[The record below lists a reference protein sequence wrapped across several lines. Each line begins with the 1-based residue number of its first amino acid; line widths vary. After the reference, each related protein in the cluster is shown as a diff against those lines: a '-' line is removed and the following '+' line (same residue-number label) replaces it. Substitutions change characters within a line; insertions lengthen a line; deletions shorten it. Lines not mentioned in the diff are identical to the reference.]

1 MVCRT
6 DAVIQD
12 TAQSSLC
19 CRPAWLLAA
28 AWAEGGAGPSWPGLD
43 TAAPTSGNTHTQ
55 HWELESSIDLPS
67 VSALLDQ
74 VYRPQETE
82 HIRHNTHSHHTGPG
96 HFPVCRVSADKVRC
110 SRGTDTPDT

>member
-1 MVCRT
+1 ML
-6 DAVIQD
+6 
-12 TAQSSLC
+12 SSKTQPSHLFVAA
-19 CRPAWLLAA
+19 RPGCWLQR
-28 AWAEGGAGPSWPGLD
+28 GRRVGPGPAGLVWTLLLQPVAIL
-43 TAAPTSGNTHTQ
+43 TQ

-110 SRGTDTPDT
+110 SLDTDTPDT